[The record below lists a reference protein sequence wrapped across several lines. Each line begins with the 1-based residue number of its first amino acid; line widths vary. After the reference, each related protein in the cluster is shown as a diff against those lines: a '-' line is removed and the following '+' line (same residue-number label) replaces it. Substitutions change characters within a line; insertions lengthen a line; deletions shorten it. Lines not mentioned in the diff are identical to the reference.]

1 MTIPFERIERG
12 ADAPVEGENVPVDAP
27 VKEGNV
33 PVGFSCAVERHRIH
47 EELTGQE
54 LKDS

>member
-1 MTIPFERIERG
+1 MHLSREKMYRLTHQLKKAMYRS
-12 ADAPVEGENVPVDAP
+12 
-27 VKEGNV
+27 
-33 PVGFSCAVERHRIH
+33 GFSCAVERHRIH